1 MVALG
6 PISEWNPGTGP
17 VITWTASAATRQ
29 AVATAPADDLPA
41 TFQQRSHLLSAF
53 CGRQF
58 GRPMARL
65 MVVAWDIPG
74 VCDIAAMT
82 EAIGIHV
89 RRHDTYH
96 SAFDV
101 CDGVIT
107 RRTLADTE
115 WIGFTASLAGVM
127 GPEQI
132 REHVLSTTP
141 GTLEWDCF
149 TFGVVQKADHFT
161 VYASIDHLHIDGM
174 SAGIIYCDIHTTY
187 AALTSGRPVELPPTG
202 GYRDYSAHQQAS
214 IAAMTLQS
222 NGIRDWI
229 DFARDIDGQWP
240 SFPLPLGDNSAT
252 GAGSFV
258 EIELLGAAQTEAFD
272 TACRAA
278 GARFSGGV
286 LACAGLAEHR
296 LTGTDTYYGFT
307 PSDTRTPDAENM
319 CVGWFASLFPVT
331 VPVADGD
338 FPSAARA
345 AQASFDSSRHL
356 AEVPF
361 ERVAQLASLDELG
374 IKLPTKSSMMVS
386 YIDVRKIPCVES
398 FTQSNFG
405 AYGDQLSHG
414 GVNMWI
420 NRHADATTVTVSLP
434 DTAEAHESVRRYLGV
449 LKAVFAEAAGRT
461 EAWIDTINAHANTA
475 ALVAGIR

>member
-6 PISEWNPGTGP
+6 PISEWNPGSGP
-17 VITWTASAATRQ
+17 VITWTASAAARQ
-29 AVATAPADDLPA
+29 AATTAPADQLPA
-41 TFQQRSHLLSAF
+41 TFQQSSHLRSAF
-53 CGRQF
+53 YGRQF

-65 MVVAWDIPG
+65 MVVAWDVPG

-82 EAIGIHV
+82 EAITAHV

-96 SAFDV
+96 SAFEV
-101 CDGVIT
+101 QDGVIT
-107 RRTLADTE
+107 RRTLDADR
-115 WIGFTASLAGVM
+115 IGFTPALAGVM

-132 REHVLSTTP
+132 REHVPTTTP

-149 TFGVVQKADHFT
+149 SFGVIQKADHFS
-161 VYASIDHLHIDGM
+161 VYACIDHLHIDGM
-174 SAGIIYCDIHTTY
+174 SAGIVYCDITHAYT
-187 AALTSGRPVELPPTG
+187 ALTSGRPVELKQAG
-202 GYRDYSAHQQAS
+202 GYRDYSTRQQAE
-214 IAAMTLQS
+214 IAGMTLQS
-222 NGIRDWI
+222 SAIRDWI
-229 DFARDIDGQWP
+229 DFARDVDGQWP

-258 EIELLGAAQTEAFD
+258 EITLLDAAQTEAFD

-286 LACAGLAEHR
+286 LACAALTEHR
-296 LTGTDTYYGFT
+296 LTGTSTYHGFT
-307 PSDTRTPDAENM
+307 PSDTRVPGTDDM

-338 FPSAARA
+338 FATAARA
-345 AQASFDSSRHL
+345 AQESFDSSRHL
-356 AEVPF
+356 AAVPF

-386 YIDVRKIPCVES
+386 YLDLRKIPCAES
-398 FTQSNFG
+398 FAQSNFG
-405 AYGDQLSHG
+405 TYGDKLSHG

-449 LKAVFAEAAGRT
+449 LKGAFAEAAGRT
-461 EAWIDTINAHANTA
+461 ETWIASVNAHANTA
-475 ALVAGIR
+475 VLVAGTR